1 MADEPKNK
9 VQIQVRLTAD
19 EREKIKCLAEENNQS
34 MNQYILDKVLSENS
48 KDDSTK
54 SSDSYENHSMML
66 AYLKAQIIEKDQQIS
81 ALNLRLEE
89 SHKLI
94 DQQQQLHLYHHQ
106 QTLKI
111 EDENS
116 PEKEEKEIEK
126 QKTTSWWQKLWH

>member
-48 KDDSTK
+48 KDDSTQN
-54 SSDSYENHSMML
+54 SDSYENHSMML

-81 ALNLRLEE
+81 ALNMRLEE
-89 SHKLI
+89 SYKLI
-94 DQQQQLHLYHHQ
+94 DQQQQLSLLQ
-106 QTLKI
+106 QQPLKI
-111 EDENS
+111 TEDDKERNEENDKHS
-116 PEKEEKEIEK
+116 KR
-126 QKTTSWWQKLWH
+126 WWQRIWS

>member
-19 EREKIKCLAEENNQS
+19 EREKIKCLSEENNQS

-81 ALNLRLEE
+81 ALNMRLEE
-89 SHKLI
+89 SYKLI
-94 DQQQQLHLYHHQ
+94 DQQQQLSLLQ
-106 QTLKI
+106 QQPLKI
-111 EDENS
+111 TEDDKERNEENDKHS
-116 PEKEEKEIEK
+116 KR
-126 QKTTSWWQKLWH
+126 WWQRIWS

>member
-81 ALNLRLEE
+81 ALNMRLEE
-89 SHKLI
+89 SYKLI
-94 DQQQQLHLYHHQ
+94 NQQQQLSLLQ
-106 QTLKI
+106 QQPLKI
-111 EDENS
+111 TEDDKERNEENDKHS
-116 PEKEEKEIEK
+116 KR
-126 QKTTSWWQKLWH
+126 WWQRIWS

>member
-66 AYLKAQIIEKDQQIS
+66 AYLTAQIIEKDQQIS
-81 ALNLRLEE
+81 ALNMRLEE
-89 SHKLI
+89 SYKLI
-94 DQQQQLHLYHHQ
+94 DQQQQLSLLQ
-106 QTLKI
+106 QQPLKI
-111 EDENS
+111 TEDDKERNEENDKHS
-116 PEKEEKEIEK
+116 KR
-126 QKTTSWWQKLWH
+126 WWQRIWS

>member
-81 ALNLRLEE
+81 ALNMRLEE
-89 SHKLI
+89 SYKLI
-94 DQQQQLHLYHHQ
+94 DQQQQLSLLQ
-106 QTLKI
+106 QQPLKI
-111 EDENS
+111 TEDDKERNEENDKRS
-116 PEKEEKEIEK
+116 KR
-126 QKTTSWWQKLWH
+126 WWQRIWS

>member
-1 MADEPKNK
+1 MAGEPKNK

-81 ALNLRLEE
+81 ALNMRLEE
-89 SHKLI
+89 SYKLI
-94 DQQQQLHLYHHQ
+94 DQQQQLSLLQ
-106 QTLKI
+106 QQPLKI
-111 EDENS
+111 TEDDKERNEENDKHS
-116 PEKEEKEIEK
+116 KR
-126 QKTTSWWQKLWH
+126 WWQRIWS

>member
-81 ALNLRLEE
+81 ALNMRLEE
-89 SHKLI
+89 SYKLI
-94 DQQQQLHLYHHQ
+94 DQQQQLSLLQ
-106 QTLKI
+106 QQPLKI
-111 EDENS
+111 TEDDKERNEENDKHS
-116 PEKEEKEIEK
+116 KR
-126 QKTTSWWQKLWH
+126 WWQRIWS